1 MNKIFNFNRICVV
14 ALSMFCISAFAENC
28 LINHTNFDTDIK
40 LCNPDLT
47 NDLDGWYSDSIRN
60 AACTGE
66 KETTIDHVKQGG
78 MIRANIKFSNS
89 ITFDSL
95 TKTISNPSGDAIGY
109 LGIVGNPRTLSPY
122 IMDTKS
128 GNMIVTAGFGPNIP
142 FMTYKLSNLKP
153 GSNVTLSFDAYN
165 LYSIENMEEY
175 LIAINENNG
184 RNLIREISLPGN
196 MVFMMQSM
204 GSTLTA
210 GSGRINGNSPKLSV
224 STALLFG
231 QADGDKVS
239 TKANYGNSENI
250 QLKTKADKNGEI
262 TFYFKMEPSSSAP
275 IGIDNIKIDGEA
287 QPKII
292 CSKNLPVC
300 PAFPVNFEVENIL
313 DSVTYSWK
321 CNSETSNDK
330 TFSAIFDDIN
340 KSYKVECTIEANG
353 CSSGT
358 ASLTV
363 DTKECCSTADGKP
376 LETIDIF
383 FDDFGEFSND
393 NTEYTYIDS
402 NGIKQTIPVTNGIF
416 SNPEQPFTTILPNG
430 ASVPDFP
437 AANNDDP
444 INSWMITNVNP
455 YTPGVN
461 GDVSGTGRGGMLILD
476 MSGDKKNNV
485 VYRREVNG
493 ELKDKNINFGC
504 NLGTINYDSE
514 VTQANLLTI
523 IKDGNN
529 DTIFSKDITLIG
541 NEGWI
546 SVDYN
551 FVSPSNKLTVEII
564 NAADYYG
571 AHQGDIA
578 IDNVV
583 MSYCKDQKDTSVVIP
598 ALSIKYQTD
607 AEDIKKLCKNDELT
621 LSAIV
626 PKPLTSIYESLK
638 FLLQYSS
645 DTIKWITLFHN
656 QSNDSFTLN
665 EKNNPCFF
673 DKFIGKNV
681 YFRIVAA
688 DSLNLIG
695 FENGNVGS
703 DKVSISNHIVAS
715 SINCG
720 PIDNHKCY
728 TADGTP
734 LPISYIFFDDFGE
747 FSTDNTE
754 YTYTESDGTKH
765 TIPTNGIFGNGDIKR
780 CVNTLQK
787 DASVPYIIG
796 SSKTGSMN
804 DSWAISNINPYNPGI
819 TADVDGTGRGG
830 MLIVDLSGDKINEM
844 PLKDLVIYR
853 RTVNRIAKGTELKYG
868 AFFGAINN
876 DRDGIAELAIF
887 IRDAKTNQVIDSI
900 TNIKL
905 NGTEGWLEAEKNF
918 VATCNDITFEIVNS
932 KDYYLTSQG
941 DFAIDN
947 VHMEY
952 CAMPDIAIESTISS
966 EEALDLC
973 QYDSL
978 KLKTLMTES
987 SKSAFNNPMYVFQY
1001 TTQDPSKFPFR
1012 TNEIWKNINEPSN
1025 ESSIQLNKE
1034 NCLLFDTHDTLFYFR
1049 VVVGDIDN
1057 IKEYMD
1063 TNAYS
1068 LVSISDIH
1076 IVAMSKNC
1084 PLTDVESLVSNSE
1097 KVIKTEYYNFAG
1109 QRVNS
1114 NTKGLIIE
1122 RQYLENGS
1130 VINFKITK
1138 E

>member
-1 MNKIFNFNRICVV
+1 MKKKNFSNRVCAVTFSSLLCFSTF
-14 ALSMFCISAFAENC
+14 AKDCIVNF
-28 LINHTNFDTDIK
+28 TNFDTNIQ
-40 LCNPDLT
+40 LCDPELS
-47 NDLDGWYSDSIRN
+47 NDLNGWYSDSIRN
-60 AACTGE
+60 AACDS
-66 KETTIDHVKQGG
+66 KRETTIDHVKQGG
-78 MIRANIKFSNS
+78 MIRANIIFSNS

-95 TKTISNPSGDAIGY
+95 TKTISNPTGDAIGY
-109 LGIVGNPRTLSPY
+109 LGIVGNPRTLFPY

-128 GNMIVTAGFGPNIP
+128 RNMMVVAGFGSETP

-153 GSNVTLSFDAYN
+153 GSNVTISFDAYN

-184 RNLIREISLPGN
+184 RNLIREISLPGA
-196 MVFMMQSM
+196 MIFAMQTI
-204 GSTLTA
+204 GNKLAT
-210 GSGRINGNSPKLSV
+210 GSGNINGNKPSLDV
-224 STALLFG
+224 CTDIMYGTASG
-231 QADGDKVS
+231 NKVS
-239 TKANYGNSENI
+239 LNASYGKYENI
-250 QLKTKADKNGEI
+250 QLTTKADKNGEV
-262 TFYFKMEPSSSAP
+262 TFYFKSKYPSTAP
-275 IGIDNIKIDGEA
+275 IGIDNIQIVGEA
-287 QPKII
+287 QPKIN
-292 CSKNLPVC
+292 CLKRLPVC

-476 MSGDKKNNV
+476 MSEINKNKV
-485 VYRREVNG
+485 IYRHEANG
-493 ELKDKNINFGC
+493 NLKDKYITFGC

-607 AEDIKKLCKNDELT
+607 AEDINTLRKNDDLT

-645 DTIKWITLFHN
+645 DTINWITLFHN

-715 SINCG
+715 SINCD

-765 TIPTNGIFGNGDIKR
+765 TVPVTNGIYGDKTR
-780 CVNTLQK
+780 PFSTVLQHG
-787 DASVPYIIG
+787 ASVPDFP
-796 SSKTGSMN
+796 K
-804 DSWAISNINPYNPGI
+804 SNIDPINSWMIINVNPYTPGVI
-819 TADVDGTGRGG
+819 GDASGTGRGG
-830 MLIVDLSGDKINEM
+830 MLFLDLNGLDNLNK
-844 PLKDLVIYR
+844 VIYR
-853 RTVNRIAKGTELKYG
+853 RTVNGIAKGTSLNYG
-868 AFFGAINN
+868 AFFGAMNN
-876 DRDGIAELAIF
+876 NSDGVAKLAIY
-887 IRDAKTNQVIDSI
+887 IRDANTNQVIDSI

-905 NGTEGWLEAEKNF
+905 NGTEGWIEAERHI
-918 VATCNDITFEIVNS
+918 VATCNNITLEIVNS
-932 KDYYLTSQG
+932 VDSYWTSQG

-1034 NCLLFDTHDTLFYFR
+1034 NCLLFDTHNTLFYFR
-1049 VVVGDIDN
+1049 VVVGDTDD
-1057 IKEYMD
+1057 IKEYMNTD
-1063 TNAYS
+1063 AYS
-1068 LVSISDIH
+1068 LVSISDIPV
-1076 IVAMSKNC
+1076 IAMSKNC

>member
-1 MNKIFNFNRICVV
+1 MNRKICFNLFYAV
-14 ALSMFCISAFAENC
+14 ALSMSGTSVFAENC
-28 LINHTNFDTDIK
+28 LINHTNFDTDVK

-153 GSNVTLSFDAYN
+153 GSNVTISFDAYN

-175 LIAINENNG
+175 LIAINENND

-231 QADGDKVS
+231 QADGDRVS
-239 TKANYGNSENI
+239 TKADYGKSENI
-250 QLKTKADKNGEI
+250 QLKTKADKNGEV

-275 IGIDNIKIDGEA
+275 IGIDNIKIEGEA

-292 CSKNLPVC
+292 CSKNLPLC
-300 PAFPVNFEVENIL
+300 PASSVNFYVENIL
-313 DSVTYSWK
+313 DSVAYNWK
-321 CNSETSNDK
+321 CGSMISNGN
-330 TFSAIFDDIN
+330 TFTTIFDETN

-363 DTKECCSTADGKP
+363 DTKECCTSADGKP

-437 AANNDDP
+437 ASKSNDGP

-455 YTPGVN
+455 YIPGVN
-461 GDVSGTGRGGMLILD
+461 GDVSGTGKGGMLILD
-476 MSGDKKNNV
+476 MSEINKNKV
-485 VYRREVNG
+485 IYRHEANG
-493 ELKDKNINFGC
+493 NLKDKYITFGC

-578 IDNVV
+578 IDNVF
-583 MSYCKDQKDTSVVIP
+583 MTYCKESEDTTVIS
-598 ALSIKYQTD
+598 AISISYKTD
-607 AEDIKKLCKNDELT
+607 ANSINSLCKNDNLT
-621 LSAIV
+621 LSAII
-626 PKPLTSIYESLK
+626 PTSLTSIFEDLK
-638 FLLQYSS
+638 FMLQYST
-645 DTIKWITLFHN
+645 DTIKWNTLSN
-656 QSNDSFTLN
+656 IQSDESFILD
-665 EKNNPCFF
+665 EKNNPCFSNSLV
-673 DKFIGKNV
+673 GKKI

-688 DSLNLIG
+688 DSTRLNE
-695 FENGNVGS
+695 FKNGNLDS
-703 DKVSISNHIVAS
+703 DKVSISNCMVAS
-715 SINCG
+715 SSTNCD
-720 PIDNHKCY
+720 PVIEDPQCFI
-728 TADGTP
+728 ADGTP
-734 LPISYIFFDDFGE
+734 LAIASLFFDDFGE
-747 FSTDNTE
+747 FSVDNTE

-765 TIPTNGIFGNGDIKR
+765 TVSITNGMYTDPTRPFTT
-780 CVNTLQK
+780 VLQQG
-787 DASVPYIIG
+787 ASVPDFPDSKYDPKNSWMII
-796 SSKTGSMN
+796 KE
-804 DSWAISNINPYNPGI
+804 NPYTPGI
-819 TADVDGTGRGG
+819 IDDVSGTGRGG
-830 MLIVDLSGDKINEM
+830 MLFLDMNGNDNLNK
-844 PLKDLVIYR
+844 VIYR
-853 RTVNRIAKGTELKYG
+853 RTVNRIAIGTELEYG
-868 AFFGAINN
+868 AFFGAANN
-876 DRDGIAELAIF
+876 NPNGIAELAIY
-887 IRDAKTNQVIDSI
+887 IRDAKTNQTLDSI

-905 NGTEGWLEAEKNF
+905 NGTEGWIEVKKKII
-918 VATCNDITFEIVNS
+918 ATCNEITFEIVNS
-932 KDYYLTSQG
+932 VDNYMTSQG
-941 DFAIDN
+941 DIVIDN
-947 VHMEY
+947 IHMEY
-952 CAMPDIAIESTISS
+952 CAMPDIVVEPTITSA
-966 EEALDLC
+966 EALELC

-987 SKSAFNNPMYVFQY
+987 AKSVFNDPMYVFQY
-1001 TTQDPSKFPFR
+1001 TTHDPSNFPFR

-1025 ESSIQLNKE
+1025 NPSICLNKD
-1034 NCLLFDTHDTLFYFR
+1034 NCILFDAHDTIFYFR
-1049 VVVGDIDN
+1049 VVVGNADD
-1057 IKEYMD
+1057 IKEYMNTD
-1063 TNAYS
+1063 AYS

-1076 IVAMSKNC
+1076 VIAMSKNC
-1084 PLTDVESLVSNSE
+1084 PLSDVESLVSNSE

-1109 QRVNS
+1109 QRVNI

-1130 VINFKITK
+1130 VINRKITK

>member
-1 MNKIFNFNRICVV
+1 MNRKNCFNLFFAV
-14 ALSMFCISAFAENC
+14 ALSMSGTSVFAENC
-28 LINHTNFDTDIK
+28 LINHTNFDTDVK

-66 KETTIDHVKQGG
+66 KETTIDHVKQDG

-109 LGIVGNPRTLSPY
+109 LGIVGNPRTLSPFM
-122 IMDTKS
+122 MDTENK
-128 GNMIVTAGFGPNIP
+128 NMIVVAGFGFATP

-153 GSNVTLSFDAYN
+153 NSYVTLSFDAYN
-165 LYSIENMEEY
+165 LYSLDNMEEY

-196 MVFMMQSM
+196 MFFMMQSM

-210 GSGRINGNSPKLSV
+210 GSGMINGNSPKLSV

-231 QADGDKVS
+231 QADGDRVS
-239 TKANYGNSENI
+239 TKADYGKSENI
-250 QLKTKADKNGEI
+250 QLKTKADKNGEV

-275 IGIDNIKIDGEA
+275 IGIDNIQIVGEA
-287 QPKII
+287 QPKIN
-292 CSKNLPVC
+292 CLKRLPVC
-300 PAFPVNFEVENIL
+300 PGFPVKFNVENIL

-455 YTPGVN
+455 YIPGVI

-485 VYRREVNG
+485 VYRREVKG

-626 PKPLTSIYESLK
+626 PTSLTSIFEDLK
-638 FLLQYSS
+638 FMLQYST
-645 DTIKWITLFHN
+645 DTIKWNTLSN
-656 QSNDSFTLN
+656 IQSDESFILD
-665 EKNNPCFF
+665 EKNNPCFSNSLV
-673 DKFIGKNV
+673 GKKI
-681 YFRIVAA
+681 YFRIVAT
-688 DSLNLIG
+688 DSTRLNE
-695 FENGNVGS
+695 FKNGNLDS

-765 TIPTNGIFGNGDIKR
+765 TVSITNGIYTDSTRPFTT
-780 CVNTLQK
+780 VLQQG
-787 DASVPYIIG
+787 ASVPDFPDSKYNPINSWMII
-796 SSKTGSMN
+796 KE
-804 DSWAISNINPYNPGI
+804 NPYTPGVI
-819 TADVDGTGRGG
+819 GDVSGTGRGG
-830 MLIVDLSGDKINEM
+830 MLFLDLDGLDNLNK
-844 PLKDLVIYR
+844 VIYR
-853 RTVNRIAKGTELKYG
+853 RTVNRIAIGTELEYG
-868 AFFGAINN
+868 AFFGAANN
-876 DRDGIAELAIF
+876 NPNGIAELAIY
-887 IRDAKTNQVIDSI
+887 IRDAKTNQTLDSI

-905 NGTEGWLEAEKNF
+905 NGTEGWIEVEKKII
-918 VATCNDITFEIVNS
+918 ATCNEITFEIVNS
-932 KDYYLTSQG
+932 VDNYMTSQG
-941 DFAIDN
+941 DIVIDN
-947 VHMEY
+947 IHMEY
-952 CAMPDIAIESTISS
+952 CAMPDIAVEPTISS
-966 EEALDLC
+966 AEALELC

-987 SKSAFNNPMYVFQY
+987 AKNVFNDPMYVFQY
-1001 TTQDPSKFPFR
+1001 TIHDPSNFPFR

-1025 ESSIQLNKE
+1025 NSSICLNKD
-1034 NCLLFDTHDTLFYFR
+1034 NCILFNAHDTIFYFR
-1049 VVVGDIDN
+1049 VVVGNADD
-1057 IKEYMD
+1057 IKEYMNTD
-1063 TNAYS
+1063 AYS

-1076 IVAMSKNC
+1076 IIAMSKNC
-1084 PLTDVESLVSNSE
+1084 PLTDVESFVYNSE
-1097 KVIKTEYYNFAG
+1097 KIIKTEYYNFAG
-1109 QRVNS
+1109 QRVNI

-1130 VINFKITK
+1130 VINRKITK

>member
-1 MNKIFNFNRICVV
+1 
-14 ALSMFCISAFAENC
+14 
-28 LINHTNFDTDIK
+28 
-40 LCNPDLT
+40 
-47 NDLDGWYSDSIRN
+47 
-60 AACTGE
+60 
-66 KETTIDHVKQGG
+66 
-78 MIRANIKFSNS
+78 
-89 ITFDSL
+89 
-95 TKTISNPSGDAIGY
+95 
-109 LGIVGNPRTLSPY
+109 
-122 IMDTKS
+122 MDTKS
-128 GNMIVTAGFGPNIP
+128 GNMIVVAGFGFDTP

-153 GSNVTLSFDAYN
+153 NSYVTLSFDAYN
-165 LYSIENMEEY
+165 LYSLDNMEEY
-175 LIAINENNG
+175 LIAINENND

-231 QADGDKVS
+231 QADGDRVS
-239 TKANYGNSENI
+239 TKADYGKSENI
-250 QLKTKADKNGEI
+250 QLKTKADKNGEV

-275 IGIDNIKIDGEA
+275 IGIDNIQIVGEA
-287 QPKII
+287 QPKIN
-292 CSKNLPVC
+292 CLKKLPVC

-363 DTKECCSTADGKP
+363 ETKECCTSADGKP

-383 FDDFGEFSND
+383 YDDFGEFSTD
-393 NTEYTYIDS
+393 NTEYTYTDS
-402 NGIKQTIPVTNGIF
+402 DGIKQTIPVTNGIF

-455 YTPGVN
+455 YIPGVI

-485 VYRREVNG
+485 VYRREVKG

-523 IKDGNN
+523 IKDENN

-578 IDNVV
+578 IDNVF
-583 MSYCKDQKDTSVVIP
+583 MTYCKESEDTTVIP
-598 ALSIKYQTD
+598 AISISYKTD
-607 AEDIKKLCKNDELT
+607 ANSINSLCKNDNLT
-621 LSAIV
+621 LSAII
-626 PKPLTSIYESLK
+626 PTSLTSIFEDLK
-638 FLLQYSS
+638 FMLQYST
-645 DTIKWITLFHN
+645 DTIKWNTLSN
-656 QSNDSFTLN
+656 IQSDESFILD
-665 EKNNPCFF
+665 EKNNPCFSNSLV
-673 DKFIGKNV
+673 GKKI

-688 DSLNLIG
+688 DSTRLNE
-695 FENGNVGS
+695 FKNGNLDS

-765 TIPTNGIFGNGDIKR
+765 TVSITNGIYTDSTRPFTT
-780 CVNTLQK
+780 VLQQG
-787 DASVPYIIG
+787 ASVPDFPNSKYDPTNSWMIIKENPYTPGIIG
-796 SSKTGSMN
+796 
-804 DSWAISNINPYNPGI
+804 
-819 TADVDGTGRGG
+819 DVSGTGRGG
-830 MLIVDLSGDKINEM
+830 MLFLDMNGNDNLNK
-844 PLKDLVIYR
+844 VIYR
-853 RTVNRIAKGTELKYG
+853 RTVNRIAIGTELEYG
-868 AFFGAINN
+868 AFFGAANN
-876 DRDGIAELAIF
+876 NPNGIAELAIY
-887 IRDAKTNQVIDSI
+887 IRDAKTNQTLDSI

-905 NGTEGWLEAEKNF
+905 NGTEGWIEAEKKII
-918 VATCNDITFEIVNS
+918 ATCNEITFEIVNS
-932 KDYYLTSQG
+932 VDNYMTSQG
-941 DFAIDN
+941 DIVIDN
-947 VHMEY
+947 IHMEY
-952 CAMPDIAIESTISS
+952 CAMPDIAVESTISS
-966 EEALDLC
+966 AEALELC

-987 SKSAFNNPMYVFQY
+987 AKNVFNDPMYVFQY
-1001 TTQDPSKFPFR
+1001 TIHDPSNFPFR

-1025 ESSIQLNKE
+1025 NPSICLNKD
-1034 NCLLFDTHDTLFYFR
+1034 NCILFNAHDTIFYFR
-1049 VVVGDIDN
+1049 VVVGNADD
-1057 IKEYMD
+1057 IKEYMNTD
-1063 TNAYS
+1063 AYS

-1076 IVAMSKNC
+1076 VIAMSKNC
-1084 PLTDVESLVSNSE
+1084 PLSDVETFVSNSE

-1109 QRVNS
+1109 QRVNI
-1114 NTKGLIIE
+1114 NTKGIVIE

-1130 VINFKITK
+1130 VINRKITK

>member
-1 MNKIFNFNRICVV
+1 MKKITFSNRVCAVTFSSLLCFSTF
-14 ALSMFCISAFAENC
+14 AKDCIVNY
-28 LINHTNFDTDIK
+28 TNFDTNIQ
-40 LCNPDLT
+40 LCDPELS
-47 NDLDGWYSDSIRN
+47 NDLNGWYSDSIRN
-60 AACTGE
+60 AACDSE
-66 KETTIDHVKQGG
+66 RETTFDHVKQGG

-109 LGIVGNPRTLSPY
+109 LGIVGNPRTLFPY

-128 GNMIVTAGFGPNIP
+128 RNMIVTAGFGPNIP

-153 GSNVTLSFDAYN
+153 GSNVTISFDAYN

-184 RNLIREISLPGN
+184 RNLITEISLPGA
-196 MVFMMQSM
+196 MIFAMQTS
-204 GSTLTA
+204 GNKLAT
-210 GSGRINGNSPKLSV
+210 GSGNINGNKPSLDV
-224 STALLFG
+224 CTDIMYGTASG
-231 QADGDKVS
+231 NKVS
-239 TKANYGNSENI
+239 LNASYGKYENI
-250 QLKTKADKNGEI
+250 QLTTKADKNGEV
-262 TFYFKMEPSSSAP
+262 TFYFKSKYPSTAP
-275 IGIDNIKIDGEA
+275 IGIDNIQIVGEA
-287 QPKII
+287 QPKIN
-292 CSKNLPVC
+292 CLKRLPVC

-330 TFSAIFDDIN
+330 TFSAIFDEAN
-340 KSYKVECTIEANG
+340 KLYKVECTIEANG

-485 VYRREVNG
+485 VYRREVKG

-688 DSLNLIG
+688 DSVNLIG

-720 PIDNHKCY
+720 PIDNYKCY

-765 TIPTNGIFGNGDIKR
+765 TVPVTNGIYGDKTR
-780 CVNTLQK
+780 PFSTVLQQG
-787 DASVPYIIG
+787 ASVPDFPKSNNDPINSWMII
-796 SSKTGSMN
+796 N
-804 DSWAISNINPYNPGI
+804 ANPYTPGVI
-819 TADVDGTGRGG
+819 GDVSGTGRGG
-830 MLIVDLSGDKINEM
+830 MLFLDLNGQDNLNK
-844 PLKDLVIYR
+844 VIYR
-853 RTVNRIAKGTELKYG
+853 RTVNGIAKGTSLNYG
-868 AFFGAINN
+868 AFIGAMNN
-876 DRDGIAELAIF
+876 NSDGIAKLAIY
-887 IRDAKTNQVIDSI
+887 IRDANTNHVIDSI

-905 NGTEGWLEAEKNF
+905 NGTEGWIEAERHI
-918 VATCNDITFEIVNS
+918 VATCNNITLEIVNS
-932 KDYYLTSQG
+932 VDNYLNSQG
-941 DFAIDN
+941 DIAIDN

-966 EEALDLC
+966 EETLDLC

>member
-1 MNKIFNFNRICVV
+1 MNKIFNFNRMCVV

-28 LINHTNFDTDIK
+28 LINYTNFDTDIK

-47 NDLDGWYSDSIRN
+47 NDLDGWFSDSIRN

-165 LYSIENMEEY
+165 LYSIENMAEY

-184 RNLIREISLPGN
+184 RNLITEISLPGA
-196 MVFMMQSM
+196 MIFAMQTS
-204 GSTLTA
+204 GNKLAT
-210 GSGRINGNSPKLSV
+210 GSGNINGNKPSLDV
-224 STALLFG
+224 CTDIMYGTASG
-231 QADGDKVS
+231 NKVFLNAS
-239 TKANYGNSENI
+239 YGKYENI
-250 QLKTKADKNGEI
+250 QLTTKADKNGEV
-262 TFYFKMEPSSSAP
+262 TFYFKTKIPSTAP
-275 IGIDNIKIDGEA
+275 IGIDNIQIVGEA
-287 QPKII
+287 QPKIN
-292 CSKNLPVC
+292 CLKRLPVC

-330 TFSAIFDDIN
+330 TFSAIFDEAN
-340 KSYKVECTIEANG
+340 KLYKVDCSIEANG
-353 CSSGT
+353 CSST
-358 ASLTV
+358 TTSFTV
-363 DTKECCSTADGKP
+363 ETKECCTSADGKP

-383 FDDFGEFSND
+383 YDDFGEFSTD
-393 NTEYTYIDS
+393 NTEYTYTDS
-402 NGIKQTIPVTNGIF
+402 DGTKHTVPVTDGIYGDKTRPF
-416 SNPEQPFTTILPNG
+416 STVLQQG

-485 VYRREVNG
+485 VYRREVKG

-578 IDNVV
+578 IDNVF
-583 MSYCKDQKDTSVVIP
+583 MTYCKESEDTTVIP
-598 ALSIKYQTD
+598 AISISYKTD
-607 AEDIKKLCKNDELT
+607 ANSINSLCKNDNLT
-621 LSAIV
+621 LSAII
-626 PKPLTSIYESLK
+626 PTSLTSIFEDLK
-638 FLLQYSS
+638 FILQYST
-645 DTIKWITLFHN
+645 DTIKWNTLSYI
-656 QSNDSFTLN
+656 QSDKSFILD
-665 EKNNPCFF
+665 EKNNPCFSNSLV
-673 DKFIGKNV
+673 GKKI

-688 DSLNLIG
+688 DSTRLNE
-695 FENGNVGS
+695 FKNGNLDS
-703 DKVSISNHIVAS
+703 DKVSISNCMVAS
-715 SINCG
+715 SSTNCD
-720 PIDNHKCY
+720 PVIKDPQCF

-734 LPISYIFFDDFGE
+734 LAIASLFFDDFGE
-747 FSTDNTE
+747 FSVDNTE

-765 TIPTNGIFGNGDIKR
+765 TVSITNGMYTDPTKPFTT
-780 CVNTLQK
+780 VLQQG
-787 DASVPYIIG
+787 ASVPDFPDSKYDPINSWMII
-796 SSKTGSMN
+796 KE
-804 DSWAISNINPYNPGI
+804 NPYTPGI
-819 TADVDGTGRGG
+819 IDDVSGTGRGG
-830 MLIVDLSGDKINEM
+830 MLFLDMNGNDNLNK
-844 PLKDLVIYR
+844 VIYR
-853 RTVNRIAKGTELKYG
+853 RTVNRIAIGTELEYG
-868 AFFGAINN
+868 AFFGAANN
-876 DRDGIAELAIF
+876 NPNGIAELAIY
-887 IRDAKTNQVIDSI
+887 IRNAKTNQTLDSI

-905 NGTEGWLEAEKNF
+905 NGTEGWIEVEKKII
-918 VATCNDITFEIVNS
+918 ATCNEITFEIVNS
-932 KDYYLTSQG
+932 VDNYMTSQG
-941 DFAIDN
+941 DIVIDN
-947 VHMEY
+947 IHMEY
-952 CAMPDIAIESTISS
+952 CAMPDIVVEPTISS
-966 EEALDLC
+966 AEALELC

-987 SKSAFNNPMYVFQY
+987 GKNVFNDPMYVFQY
-1001 TTQDPSKFPFR
+1001 TTHDPSNFPFR

-1025 ESSIQLNKE
+1025 NPSICLNKD
-1034 NCLLFDTHDTLFYFR
+1034 NCILFDAHDTIFYFR
-1049 VVVGDIDN
+1049 VVVGNADD
-1057 IKEYMD
+1057 IKEYMNTD
-1063 TNAYS
+1063 AYS

-1076 IVAMSKNC
+1076 VIAMSKNC
-1084 PLTDVESLVSNSE
+1084 PLSDVESFVYNSE
-1097 KVIKTEYYNFAG
+1097 KIIKTEYYNFAG
-1109 QRVNS
+1109 QRVNI
-1114 NTKGLIIE
+1114 NTKGLVIE

-1130 VINFKITK
+1130 VINRKITK

>member
-28 LINHTNFDTDIK
+28 LINYTNFDTDVK

-153 GSNVTLSFDAYN
+153 GSNVTISFDAYN

-231 QADGDKVS
+231 QADGDRVS
-239 TKANYGNSENI
+239 TKADYGKSENI
-250 QLKTKADKNGEI
+250 QLKTKADKNGEV

-275 IGIDNIKIDGEA
+275 IGIDNIKIEGEA

-292 CSKNLPVC
+292 CSKNLPLC
-300 PAFPVNFEVENIL
+300 PASSVNFYVENIL
-313 DSVTYSWK
+313 DSVAYNWK
-321 CNSETSNDK
+321 CGSMISNGN
-330 TFSAIFDDIN
+330 TFTTIFDEAN
-340 KSYKVECTIEANG
+340 KLYKVDCSIEANG
-353 CSSGT
+353 CSST
-358 ASLTV
+358 TTSFTV
-363 DTKECCSTADGKP
+363 ETKECCTSADGKP

-383 FDDFGEFSND
+383 FDDFGEFSTD
-393 NTEYTYIDS
+393 NTEYTYTDS
-402 NGIKQTIPVTNGIF
+402 DGTKHTVSVTDGIYGDKTRPF
-416 SNPEQPFTTILPNG
+416 STVLQQG

-485 VYRREVNG
+485 VYRREVKG

-578 IDNVV
+578 IDNVF
-583 MSYCKDQKDTSVVIP
+583 MTYCKEFEDTTVIP
-598 ALSIKYQTD
+598 AISISYKTD
-607 AEDIKKLCKNDELT
+607 ANSINSLCKNDNLT
-621 LSAIV
+621 LSAII
-626 PKPLTSIYESLK
+626 PTSLTSIFEDLK
-638 FLLQYSS
+638 FMLQYST
-645 DTIKWITLFHN
+645 DTIKWNTLSN
-656 QSNDSFTLN
+656 IQSDESFILD
-665 EKNNPCFF
+665 EKNNPCFSNSLV
-673 DKFIGKNV
+673 GKKI

-688 DSLNLIG
+688 DSTRLNE
-695 FENGNVGS
+695 FKNGNLDS
-703 DKVSISNHIVAS
+703 DKVSISNCMVAS
-715 SINCG
+715 SSTNCD
-720 PIDNHKCY
+720 PVIEDPQCF

-734 LPISYIFFDDFGE
+734 LAIASLFFDDFGE
-747 FSTDNTE
+747 FSVDNTE

-765 TIPTNGIFGNGDIKR
+765 TVSITNGMYTDPTKPFTT
-780 CVNTLQK
+780 VLQQG
-787 DASVPYIIG
+787 ASVPDFPDSKYDPINSWMII
-796 SSKTGSMN
+796 KE
-804 DSWAISNINPYNPGI
+804 NPYTPGI
-819 TADVDGTGRGG
+819 IDDVSGTGRGG
-830 MLIVDLSGDKINEM
+830 MLFLDMNGNDNLNK
-844 PLKDLVIYR
+844 VIYR
-853 RTVNRIAKGTELKYG
+853 RTVNRIAIGTELEYG
-868 AFFGAINN
+868 AFFGAANN
-876 DRDGIAELAIF
+876 NPNGIAELAIY
-887 IRDAKTNQVIDSI
+887 IRDAKTNQTLDSI

-905 NGTEGWLEAEKNF
+905 NGTEGWIEVEKKII
-918 VATCNDITFEIVNS
+918 ATCNEITFEIVNS
-932 KDYYLTSQG
+932 VDNYMTSQG
-941 DFAIDN
+941 DIVIDN
-947 VHMEY
+947 IHMEY
-952 CAMPDIAIESTISS
+952 CAMPDIVVEPTISS
-966 EEALDLC
+966 AEALELC

-987 SKSAFNNPMYVFQY
+987 AKNVFNDPMYVFQY
-1001 TTQDPSKFPFR
+1001 TTHDPSNFPFR

-1025 ESSIQLNKE
+1025 NPSICLNKD
-1034 NCLLFDTHDTLFYFR
+1034 NCILFDAHDTIFYFR
-1049 VVVGDIDN
+1049 VVVGNADD
-1057 IKEYMD
+1057 IKEYMNTD
-1063 TNAYS
+1063 AYS

-1076 IVAMSKNC
+1076 VIAKSKNC
-1084 PLTDVESLVSNSE
+1084 PLSDVESFVYNSE
-1097 KVIKTEYYNFAG
+1097 KIIKTEYYNFAG
-1109 QRVNS
+1109 QRVNI

-1130 VINFKITK
+1130 VINRKITK

>member
-1 MNKIFNFNRICVV
+1 MKKITFSNRVCAVTFSSLLCFSTF
-14 ALSMFCISAFAENC
+14 AKDCIVNY
-28 LINHTNFDTDIK
+28 TNFDTNIQ
-40 LCNPDLT
+40 LCDPELS
-47 NDLDGWYSDSIRN
+47 NDLNGWYSDSIRN
-60 AACTGE
+60 AACDSE
-66 KETTIDHVKQGG
+66 RETTFDHVKQGG
-78 MIRANIKFSNS
+78 MIRANIIFSNS

-109 LGIVGNPRTLSPY
+109 LGIVGNPRTLFPY

-128 GNMIVTAGFGPNIP
+128 RNMIVTAGFGPNIP

-153 GSNVTLSFDAYN
+153 GSNVTISFDAYN

-184 RNLIREISLPGN
+184 RNLIRQISLPGA
-196 MVFMMQSM
+196 MIFAMQSI
-204 GSTLTA
+204 GNKLAT
-210 GSGRINGNSPKLSV
+210 GSGNINGNKPSLDVCTDIMYVTASV
-224 STALLFG
+224 N
-231 QADGDKVS
+231 KVS
-239 TKANYGNSENI
+239 LNASYGKYENI
-250 QLKTKADKNGEI
+250 QLTTKADKNGEV
-262 TFYFKMEPSSSAP
+262 TFYFKSKYPSTAP
-275 IGIDNIKIDGEA
+275 IGIDNIQIVGEA
-287 QPKII
+287 QPKIN
-292 CSKNLPVC
+292 CLKKLPVC

-330 TFSAIFDDIN
+330 TFSAIFDEAN
-340 KSYKVECTIEANG
+340 KLYKVECTIEANG

-455 YTPGVN
+455 YIPGVI

-485 VYRREVNG
+485 VYRREVKG

-645 DTIKWITLFHN
+645 DTINWITLFHN
-656 QSNDSFTLN
+656 QSNDSFSLN

-720 PIDNHKCY
+720 SIDNHKCY

-747 FSTDNTE
+747 FSVDNTE

-765 TIPTNGIFGNGDIKR
+765 TVSITNGIYTDSTRPFTTVLQQGVSIPDFPNSKYNPTNSWMIIKE
-780 CVNTLQK
+780 N
-787 DASVPYIIG
+787 PYTPGIIG
-796 SSKTGSMN
+796 
-804 DSWAISNINPYNPGI
+804 
-819 TADVDGTGRGG
+819 DVSGTGRGG
-830 MLIVDLSGDKINEM
+830 MLFLDMNGNDNLNK
-844 PLKDLVIYR
+844 VIYR
-853 RTVNRIAKGTELKYG
+853 RTVNRIAIGTELEYG
-868 AFFGAINN
+868 AFFGAANN
-876 DRDGIAELAIF
+876 NPNGIAELAIY
-887 IRDAKTNQVIDSI
+887 IRDAKTNQTLDSI

-905 NGTEGWLEAEKNF
+905 NGTEGWIEAEKKI

-932 KDYYLTSQG
+932 VDNYMTSQG
-941 DFAIDN
+941 DIAIDN

-1034 NCLLFDTHDTLFYFR
+1034 NCLLFDTHNTLFYFR

-1068 LVSISDIH
+1068 
-1076 IVAMSKNC
+1076 
-1084 PLTDVESLVSNSE
+1084 
-1097 KVIKTEYYNFAG
+1097 
-1109 QRVNS
+1109 
-1114 NTKGLIIE
+1114 
-1122 RQYLENGS
+1122 
-1130 VINFKITK
+1130 
-1138 E
+1138 

>member
-1 MNKIFNFNRICVV
+1 MKKITFSNRVCAVTFSSLLCFSTF
-14 ALSMFCISAFAENC
+14 AKDCIVNY
-28 LINHTNFDTDIK
+28 TNFDTNIQ
-40 LCNPDLT
+40 LCDPELS
-47 NDLDGWYSDSIRN
+47 NDLNGWYSDSIRN
-60 AACTGE
+60 AACDSE
-66 KETTIDHVKQGG
+66 RETTFDHVKQGG
-78 MIRANIKFSNS
+78 MIRANIIFSNS

-109 LGIVGNPRTLSPY
+109 LGIVGNPRTLFPY

-128 GNMIVTAGFGPNIP
+128 RNMIVTAGFGPNIP

-153 GSNVTLSFDAYN
+153 GSNVTISFDAYN

-184 RNLIREISLPGN
+184 RNLIRQISLPGA
-196 MVFMMQSM
+196 MIFAMQSI
-204 GSTLTA
+204 GNKLAT
-210 GSGRINGNSPKLSV
+210 GSGNINGNKPSLDV
-224 STALLFG
+224 CTDIMYGTASG
-231 QADGDKVS
+231 NKVS
-239 TKANYGNSENI
+239 LNASYGKYENI
-250 QLKTKADKNGEI
+250 QLTTKADKNGEV
-262 TFYFKMEPSSSAP
+262 TFYFKSKYPSTAP
-275 IGIDNIKIDGEA
+275 IGIDNIQIVGEA
-287 QPKII
+287 QPKIN
-292 CSKNLPVC
+292 CLKKLPVC

-330 TFSAIFDDIN
+330 TFSAIFDEAN
-340 KSYKVECTIEANG
+340 KLYKVECTIEANG

-455 YTPGVN
+455 YIPGVI

-485 VYRREVNG
+485 VYRREVKG

-645 DTIKWITLFHN
+645 DTINWITLFHN
-656 QSNDSFTLN
+656 QSNDSFSLN

-720 PIDNHKCY
+720 SIDNHKCY

-747 FSTDNTE
+747 FSVDNTE

-765 TIPTNGIFGNGDIKR
+765 TVSITNGIYTDSTRPFTTVLQQGVSIPDFPNSKYNPTNSWMIIKE
-780 CVNTLQK
+780 N
-787 DASVPYIIG
+787 PYTPGIIG
-796 SSKTGSMN
+796 
-804 DSWAISNINPYNPGI
+804 
-819 TADVDGTGRGG
+819 DVSGTGRGG
-830 MLIVDLSGDKINEM
+830 MLFLDMNGNDNLNK
-844 PLKDLVIYR
+844 VIYR
-853 RTVNRIAKGTELKYG
+853 RTVNRIAIGTELEYG
-868 AFFGAINN
+868 AFFGAANN
-876 DRDGIAELAIF
+876 NPNGIAELAIY
-887 IRDAKTNQVIDSI
+887 IRDAKTNQTLDSI

-905 NGTEGWLEAEKNF
+905 NGTEGWIEAEKKI

-932 KDYYLTSQG
+932 VDNYMTSQG
-941 DFAIDN
+941 DIAIDN

-1034 NCLLFDTHDTLFYFR
+1034 NCLLFDTHNTLFYFR

-1076 IVAMSKNC
+1076 IIAMSKNC

-1130 VINFKITK
+1130 IINFKITK